1 MTHQTVED
9 SAAAV
14 PADLLRLSC
23 GIEAPEDLV
32 EDLAGAFARVAESAG
47 ALQA

>member
-1 MTHQTVED
+1 V
-9 SAAAV
+9 
-14 PADLLRLSC
+14 RLSC

-32 EDLAGAFARVAESAG
+32 EDLARAFARVTESAG